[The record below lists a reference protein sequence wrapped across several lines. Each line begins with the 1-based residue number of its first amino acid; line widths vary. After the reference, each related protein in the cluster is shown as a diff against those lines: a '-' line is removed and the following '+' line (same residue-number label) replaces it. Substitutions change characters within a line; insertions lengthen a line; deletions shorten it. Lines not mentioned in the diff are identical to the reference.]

1 VLYTTHTLNLLQ
13 DAANNGSLAFSYTY
27 TKERE
32 RKEKKMTEKIEK
44 EEKKD
49 ITPTAEELLLLA
61 KKEKV
66 LDWLWGSTVKRK
78 VLGLLRNK
86 RGRTKAHG

>member
-1 VLYTTHTLNLLQ
+1 MYIYTYSYTHTY
-13 DAANNGSLAFSYTY
+13 AYRG
-27 TKERE
+27 KERE

-49 ITPTAEELLLLA
+49 ITPTAEELLA

>member
-1 VLYTTHTLNLLQ
+1 
-13 DAANNGSLAFSYTY
+13 LAFSYTY

-49 ITPTAEELLLLA
+49 ITPTAEELLLA

>member
-1 VLYTTHTLNLLQ
+1 
-13 DAANNGSLAFSYTY
+13 
-27 TKERE
+27 
-32 RKEKKMTEKIEK
+32 MTEKIEK

-49 ITPTAEELLLLA
+49 TTPTAEELLLLT

-78 VLGLLRNK
+78 VLGLLRSK

>member
-1 VLYTTHTLNLLQ
+1 
-13 DAANNGSLAFSYTY
+13 
-27 TKERE
+27 
-32 RKEKKMTEKIEK
+32 MTEKIEK

-49 ITPTAEELLLLA
+49 ITPTAEELLLLLA

-78 VLGLLRNK
+78 VLGLLRSK